1 MSFRQFPAT
10 DANGDSRI
18 IIEFLPEPGGSATNG
33 KAETPPRYELDDG
46 RHLQR
51 NAREFTTLDGELR
64 LRI

>member
-10 DANGDSRI
+10 DSNGESHV
-18 IIEFLPEPGGSATNG
+18 IIEFIPEQGNKGAGDT
-33 KAETPPRYELDDG
+33 APRYELDDG

-51 NAREFTTLDGELR
+51 NAREFTTLDGQLR